1 MDQLKKTH
9 CRSPGT
15 VGTYSLSGRP
25 HRPRYRHPRQRRSL
39 RTVSNGHTTEYPEW
53 LTCFRP
59 VIPILSDRQATRRRP
74 PNEPAKNRQMKL
86 TVTAY
91 SRRAARCVNG
101 YTLVDSGWLSTRR
114 WKTNCLKKCNR
125 IQPNN
130 SNAER
135 VTLFAPP
142 KDSFRKV
149 AT

>member
-86 TVTAY
+86 TVTLLGGQELAPGFAEF
-91 SRRAARCVNG
+91 SCRG
-101 YTLVDSGWLSTRR
+101 Y
-114 WKTNCLKKCNR
+114 
-125 IQPNN
+125 
-130 SNAER
+130 
-135 VTLFAPP
+135 VTVEGLA
-142 KDSFRKV
+142 
-149 AT
+149 

>member
-39 RTVSNGHTTEYPEW
+39 RNVSNGHTTEYPEW

-86 TVTAY
+86 TVTFLISCLVLTL
-91 SRRAARCVNG
+91 SRKR
-101 YTLVDSGWLSTRR
+101 
-114 WKTNCLKKCNR
+114 TN
-125 IQPNN
+125 
-130 SNAER
+130 
-135 VTLFAPP
+135 T
-142 KDSFRKV
+142 
-149 AT
+149 